1 MNTGRTNDTYILW
14 GAPASLYTGKARS
27 YLIKKRIPYREFFPS
42 HPVYQAKIA
51 PALGFFVVPVLEA
64 PDGSIIQD
72 TSDII
77 EHLEEKFPE
86 PCLNPSTPVQR
97 TVASLI
103 GAFGSEGMLKVAM
116 HYRWSYLADQEKF
129 LRAEFGRGASAT
141 RNLADR
147 DAVAAPFMQ
156 AMQAYLPRL
165 GVTMET
171 IPAIE
176 RSYEELLDILDAHF
190 MMHPYILGGRPSD
203 ADFGLIAPLFA
214 HLARDPYPSTLMK
227 NRAPNVFRW
236 TERMNLPDIFDGEFA
251 DVDTSYPRDDG
262 IPESLE
268 PLLTHIFKDWGPE
281 LLANADNYNAWV
293 KKNPSLKSGD
303 LVSAGGD
310 RRLHPTLGNISY
322 ALGRQNIQS
331 MAAAQALWHFDK
343 ALSRARALSGA
354 RSSAIRC
361 ACATYRWWPCDGYH
375 ARPPAQARELCAGRR
390 VIAPPGATRMFDN
403 RRRRPR
409 C

>member
-42 HPVYQAKIA
+42 HAVYQAKIA

-77 EHLEEKFPE
+77 EHLAEKFPE
-86 PCLNPSTPVQR
+86 PRLNPPTPVQR

-103 GAFGSEGMLKVAM
+103 GAFGSEALLKAAM
-116 HYRWSYLADQEKF
+116 HYRWSHLADQEKF
-129 LRAEFGRGASAT
+129 LRAEFGRGASAS
-141 RNLADR
+141 RNSADR
-147 DAVAAPFMQ
+147 DAAAAPFMQ
-156 AMQAYLPRL
+156 AMQAHLPRL
-165 GVTMET
+165 GIIRET

-176 RSYEELLDILDAHF
+176 RSYEESLDILEAHF
-190 MMHPYILGGRPSD
+190 MLHPYVLGGLPSD
-203 ADFGLIAPLFA
+203 ADFGLMAPLFA

-227 NRAPNVFRW
+227 SRAPNVFRW
-236 TERMNLPDIFDGEFA
+236 TERMNLDGFFDGEFPDMDA
-251 DVDTSYPRDDG
+251 SYPRDDS
-262 IPESLE
+262 IPETLE

-281 LLANADNYNAWV
+281 LRANADEYNAWV
-293 KKNPSLKSGD
+293 KGNPSLKPGD

-331 MAAAQALWHFDK
+331 MAAPQALWHFDK
-343 ALSRARALSGA
+343 ALRRARALSGA
-354 RSSAIRC
+354 ARAHFDALVQRTGGGRAMAI
-361 ACATYRWWPCDGYH
+361 TL
-375 ARPPAQARELCAGRR
+375 ARPLKRENYVLVVG
-390 VIAPPGATRMFDN
+390 
-403 RRRRPR
+403 
-409 C
+409 

>member
-14 GAPASLYTGKARS
+14 GAPTSLYSGKARS

-42 HPVYQAKIA
+42 HAVYQTKIA

-86 PCLNPSTPVQR
+86 PRLNPSMPVQR

-103 GAFGSEGMLKVAM
+103 GAFGSEGLLKMAM
-116 HYRWSYLADQEKF
+116 HYRWSYLTQQEKF
-129 LRAEFGRGASAT
+129 LRAEFGRGASAS
-141 RNLADR
+141 RNRADR

-165 GVTMET
+165 GIARET

-176 RSYEELLDILDAHF
+176 RSYEELLDILEAHF
-190 MMHPYILGGRPSD
+190 MLNPYILGGRPSD
-203 ADFGLIAPLFA
+203 ADFGLMAPLFA
-214 HLARDPYPSTLMK
+214 HLGRDPYPCTLMK
-227 NRAPNVFRW
+227 SRAPNVFRW

-251 DVDTSYPRDDG
+251 DVDASYPRDDS
-262 IPESLE
+262 IPETLE

-281 LLANADNYNAWV
+281 LLATADLYNAWV
-293 KKNPSLKSGD
+293 KGNPSLKPGD
-303 LVSAGGD
+303 LVSAQRD
-310 RRLHPTLGNISY
+310 RRVHPTLGNISF
-322 ALGRQNIQS
+322 ALGRQNLQC
-331 MAAAQALWHFDK
+331 AAAPQTLWHFDK
-343 ALSRARALSGA
+343 VLRRARALSGA
-354 RSSAIRC
+354 AGAQFEALVQRTGGGRAMAI
-361 ACATYRWWPCDGYH
+361 TL
-375 ARPPAQARELCAGRR
+375 ARPIKRENYVLVVG
-390 VIAPPGATRMFDN
+390 
-403 RRRRPR
+403 
-409 C
+409 